1 MKGFL
6 LKAALLLTVMLFAS
20 CDKLKFGGEEEI
32 DPLDTAAMAT
42 CVDAVVNPTFAS
54 ATEVVDYQTEFI
66 RQYQV
71 DEVFRAMPQQKLL
84 QVATVCIN
92 QQFCCSKRDI
102 VEEYIRNRAVY
113 DNLPEAENGIST
125 QLQVLPSSSSADT
138 DTGDKDRR
146 RSPQDESPEAIN
158 KDTVRNGI

>member
-6 LKAALLLTVMLFAS
+6 LKAALLLTVTLFAS
-20 CDKLKFGGEEEI
+20 CDKLKFSGEEEI

-54 ATEVVDYQTEFI
+54 TAEVIDYQTEFI
-66 RQYQV
+66 HQYQV
-71 DEVFRAMPQQKLL
+71 DEIFRSLPQQKLL
-84 QVATVCIN
+84 QVATVVIN

-113 DNLPEAENGIST
+113 DNLPEVESTVST
-125 QLQVLPSSSSADT
+125 QLQALPSSSSTDT
-138 DTGDKDRR
+138 DTGDKDLR
-146 RSPQDESPEAIN
+146 RSPQDELPEAVN
-158 KDTVRNGI
+158 KDTVRNGL

>member
-6 LKAALLLTVMLFAS
+6 LKAALLLTVMLFTS
-20 CDKLKFGGEEEI
+20 CDKLKFSGEEEI
-32 DPLDTAAMAT
+32 DPLDSAALAT

-54 ATEVVDYQTEFI
+54 TAEVIDYQTEFI

-71 DEVFRAMPQQKLL
+71 DEIFRSLPQQKLL
-84 QVATVCIN
+84 QVATVVIN

-102 VEEYIRNRAVY
+102 VEEYVRNRAVY

-125 QLQVLPSSSSADT
+125 QLQSSSTDT

-146 RSPQDESPEAIN
+146 RSPQDELPEAIN
-158 KDTVRNGI
+158 KDTVRNGL

>member
-6 LKAALLLTVMLFAS
+6 LKAALLLTVTLFAAS
-20 CDKLKFGGEEEI
+20 CDKLKFSGEEEI

-54 ATEVVDYQTEFI
+54 TAEVIDYQTEFV

-71 DEVFRAMPQQKLL
+71 DEIFRSLPQQKLL
-84 QVATVCIN
+84 QVATVVIN
-92 QQFCCSKRDI
+92 QQFCCTKKDI

-113 DNLPEAENGIST
+113 DNLPESTTPT
-125 QLQVLPSSSSADT
+125 QLQALPPSSSTDT

-146 RSPQDESPEAIN
+146 RSPQDELPEAVN
-158 KDTVRNGI
+158 KDTVRNGL